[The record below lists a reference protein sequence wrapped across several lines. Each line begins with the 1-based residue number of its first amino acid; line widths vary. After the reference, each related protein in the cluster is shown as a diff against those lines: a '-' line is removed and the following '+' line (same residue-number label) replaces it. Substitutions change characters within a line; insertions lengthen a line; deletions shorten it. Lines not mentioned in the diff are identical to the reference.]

1 MSTGSKG
8 QLTLAPWTTL
18 LDALCNHLDLTGTN
32 EGCDSACTVPVDGRP
47 VNSCLTLAVMK
58 DGSNITM
65 FEGLNI
71 EEVLHPLRQAF
82 IDHDAF
88 QCRYCT
94 PGEIC
99 SAAALLAEDKA
110 KSVDERQFLPVRS
123 LPRQRGGERR
133 AKSTRRALGTT
144 IVRTI
149 QKVAIASIFAFSP
162 LAFFSMMASTAQAG
176 PIVPLGHYCL
186 AYDLGGTDCSFTSY
200 AQCQATA
207 SGLAAVCYGKT
218 VRDEQH
224 DRPRGVGHGR
234 SQR

>member
-1 MSTGSKG
+1 MSTGGRG

-18 LDALCNHLDLTGTN
+18 LDALRNHLDLTGTN
-32 EGCDSACTVPVDGRP
+32 EGCDSACTVPVDARP

-149 QKVAIASIFAFSP
+149 
-162 LAFFSMMASTAQAG
+162 
-176 PIVPLGHYCL
+176 
-186 AYDLGGTDCSFTSY
+186 
-200 AQCQATA
+200 
-207 SGLAAVCYGKT
+207 
-218 VRDEQH
+218 
-224 DRPRGVGHGR
+224 
-234 SQR
+234 